1 MAKDDY
7 YVVVYKI
14 LSYLYTRLKNDEAV
28 EVRLLF
34 HDSPM
39 LGIKKGYWTYI
50 LEHMSRQGFVEG
62 IDVAKGMGSDSE
74 IVGLENIRITP
85 EGIGYLLDNNLLA
98 KAKKFLR
105 EMKEINPLA

>member
-7 YVVVYKI
+7 YVIVYKI
-14 LSYLYTRLKNDEAV
+14 LSYLYSRLKNDEAV
-28 EVRLLF
+28 DARLLV

-50 LEHMSRQGFVEG
+50 IEHIWKQGLVEG
-62 IDVAKGMGSDSE
+62 IDMAHGMGDASE
-74 IVGLENIRITP
+74 VVGLENMRITP

-98 KAKKFLR
+98 KARKFLK
-105 EMKEINPLA
+105 EIKEINPFA

>member
-14 LSYLYTRLKNDEAV
+14 LSYLYARLKEDEKAD
-28 EVRLLF
+28 VRLLA

-50 LEHMSRQGFVEG
+50 LEHMLAQGFIEG
-62 IDVAKGMGSDSE
+62 IDVAHGFGDISE
-74 IVGLENIRITP
+74 IVGLEYIRITP
-85 EGIGYLLDNNLLA
+85 DGIGYLLDNNLVA
-98 KAKKFLR
+98 KAKRFLKD
-105 EMKEINPLA
+105 MKEMNPFA